1 MTHTKEDIV
10 RSVAKEGFTRS
21 RAVELVET
29 LVDII
34 KERLANGEEVLISG
48 FGKFYLRKKVARMGR
63 NPKTGEEALVS
74 ERRVVRFKCSPV
86 LRDKINKTG
95 ENA

>member
-10 RSVAKEGFTRS
+10 RSVTRAGFTRS
-21 RAVELVET
+21 RAVALVET

-34 KERLANGEEVLISG
+34 KDTLATGDEVLISG
-48 FGKFYLRKKVARMGR
+48 FGKFYLREKVARMGR

-86 LRDKINKTG
+86 LRDKINEK
-95 ENA
+95 EE

>member
-10 RSVAKEGFTRS
+10 RSVTNAGFTRS
-21 RAVELVET
+21 RAVALVET

-34 KERLANGEEVLISG
+34 KDTLANGEEVLISG
-48 FGKFYLRKKVARMGR
+48 FGKFYLREKVARMGR

-86 LRDKINKTG
+86 LRDKINEQK
-95 ENA
+95 